1 MNPDTQLSLFNTA
14 TAEVGNSYQVGDW
27 VKVRRKP
34 AIAAWVKRGEIFQV
48 DAVHPTDGSM
58 RFWNPHINQW
68 DFLYPDEVK
77 LTVESVV
84 GEVSEST
91 VESVV
96 GEVSE
101 STVESVVG
109 EVSEPTVESVVGEV
123 SEPTIES
130 VVEEVSELTIE
141 SVVGEVSKLTIKSI
155 KNYYWNSDK
164 GYSGNGWLENH
175 YKIRRNGKQHSINC
189 PEIGCTGP
197 YSSYR
202 WMEGKRQRGK
212 YVVASKC
219 PAVEK
224 AIKSGKPISEILQ
237 ILSDQ

>member
-1 MNPDTQLSLFNTA
+1 MNPETQLSLFNSA
-14 TAEVGNSYQVGDW
+14 TAEVGTSYQAGDW

-34 AIAAWVKRGEIFQV
+34 AIAAWVKRGEIFKV
-48 DAVHPTDGSM
+48 NAVHPADGSM

-84 GEVSEST
+84 GEVSQLT

-101 STVESVVG
+101 LTVESVVG
-109 EVSEPTVESVVGEV
+109 EVSQLTVESVVGEV
-123 SEPTIES
+123 SQ
-130 VVEEVSELTIE
+130 LTVE
-141 SVVGEVSKLTIKSI
+141 SVVGEVSQLTVKSV
-155 KNYYWNSDK
+155 KNYYWNSDE

-219 PAVEK
+219 PAVQK

>member
-1 MNPDTQLSLFNTA
+1 MVNTQLSLFKTA
-14 TAEVGNSYQVGDW
+14 TAEVGSSYQTGDW

-34 AIAAWVKRGEIFQV
+34 AIAAWVKRGEIFKV
-48 DAVHPTDGSM
+48 NAVHPTDGSM

-68 DFLYPDEVK
+68 DFIYPDEVK

-84 GEVSEST
+84 GEVSQETVKSVVGEVSQET

-96 GEVSE
+96 GEVSQE
-101 STVESVVG
+101 TVKSV
-109 EVSEPTVESVVGEV
+109 
-123 SEPTIES
+123 
-130 VVEEVSELTIE
+130 
-141 SVVGEVSKLTIKSI
+141 